1 MVGGTTL
8 IKIYISYVNCLSLI
22 KELELELELLSCFAK
37 LIWKEDFWTEI

>member
-22 KELELELELLSCFAK
+22 KELELELLSCFAK